1 MRRRISL
8 ALYSLGCGREEV
20 FAIKVYSSRKATG
33 KRFSL
38 SPGRARGK
46 PKLKPSS
53 ASQVSGFSHLE
64 RLQKR
69 HKGKATSSFP
79 SRRGRNLEIGSPGSL
94 LLHSRCFS
102 GGPDLRGK
110 QTTHPGER
118 ALSSRPPRE
127 AAVRQRPV
135 LTAGAFQAGNR
146 EASPPA
152 GSGPDPQETFL
163 LIRLPLSPGLNFPS
177 FIPTHT
183 PGHSTKRRGRGPSQ
197 TSGPTHNHC
206 GQSTKLTLTISRA
219 FFLESSNY
227 PLNRQGIF
235 SKQQIDL
242 FSVLAVKIPGSMR
255 AQACCLDLPPE
266 HLHASLRRGRTLPC
280 HRGEAEGTLPSRAF
294 LLDRK
299 SVV

>member
-1 MRRRISL
+1 M
-8 ALYSLGCGREEV
+8 
-20 FAIKVYSSRKATG
+20 KVYSSRKETG

-127 AAVRQRPV
+127 AAVSGLCSLPVHFRQEIERPPRQQG
-135 LTAGAFQAGNR
+135 LG
-146 EASPPA
+146 
-152 GSGPDPQETFL
+152 
-163 LIRLPLSPGLNFPS
+163 LIHR
-177 FIPTHT
+177 
-183 PGHSTKRRGRGPSQ
+183 K
-197 TSGPTHNHC
+197 
-206 GQSTKLTLTISRA
+206 
-219 FFLESSNY
+219 
-227 PLNRQGIF
+227 
-235 SKQQIDL
+235 L
-242 FSVLAVKIPGSMR
+242 FS
-255 AQACCLDLPPE
+255 
-266 HLHASLRRGRTLPC
+266 
-280 HRGEAEGTLPSRAF
+280 
-294 LLDRK
+294 
-299 SVV
+299 